1 MRLFF
6 HWRERSRILVTH
18 CRYRKYQQV
27 AHIVVDSRQPTKR
40 KFEPRRK
47 TVSTWCQKVR
57 RFAFLTLN
65 LEHPKN
71 SGIPKWWNLPSH
83 QHAREAVSFPNC
95 PQHAGPTT
103 LFALTVDVQF
113 QPSKGGI
120 HYARFACQQHSRKV
134 RTNHGKHRHYYY
146 CS

>member
-57 RFAFLTLN
+57 RFAFFTLN

-83 QHAREAVSFPNC
+83 QLAREAVSLPNC
-95 PQHAGPTT
+95 PQK
-103 LFALTVDVQF
+103 ALL
-113 QPSKGGI
+113 
-120 HYARFACQQHSRKV
+120 HYLRLRLMCSFNRPKEEYIMPDLPATNIRV
-134 RTNHGKHRHYYY
+134 RCVPPLLEYHGKHWHYQ
-146 CS
+146 